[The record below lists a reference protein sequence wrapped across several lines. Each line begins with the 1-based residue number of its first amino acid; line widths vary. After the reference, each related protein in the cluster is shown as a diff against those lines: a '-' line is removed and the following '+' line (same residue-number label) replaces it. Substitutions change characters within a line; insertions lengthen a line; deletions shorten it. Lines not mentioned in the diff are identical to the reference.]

1 MKKIVFK
8 KNINSPTENQ
18 NNAEVKLTSFK
29 KDDNAESDF
38 VFTDEK
44 VLDALKNVMDPELPV
59 SIVDLGLIYDLSK
72 KGNKKDGYSLKIK
85 MTLTAP
91 GCGMGPSIAQDAE
104 SKVLLLPKVNDVSI
118 EIVWD
123 PVWDRSMMSEDAKLK
138 LGMF

>member
-59 SIVDLGLIYDLSK
+59 SIVDLGLIYNVETAD
-72 KGNKKDGYSLKIK
+72 NNINIK
-85 MTLTAP
+85 MSLTTP
-91 GCGMGPSIAQDAE
+91 GCSMGSAITRQVE
-104 SKVLLLPKVNDVSI
+104 NVLYALGAKTVIV
-118 EIVWD
+118 EIIWD
-123 PVWDRSMMSEDAKLK
+123 PPWNPNMMSDEAKNK
-138 LGMF
+138 LGM